1 MSKTTTTTTTN
12 ARTLANSEIKLYPFG
27 ELILAGGAITAAA
40 FKKYGVAES
49 IEHMRKLSDT
59 VYSTASILASAR
71 EQGASNNAIR
81 ILSKKLRNALHH
93 WFIAVGTKPNPNSK
107 KDDRVPCFCPTDA
120 DLVIIGELCADARR
134 NDTDLTRIS
143 ARFLAL
149 LTTETLLLLTSDE
162 RARGITAADIKAARD
177 AAQKAITE
185 KANRTR
191 KENEEKKKN
200 ELTKKAEEEKKPE
213 PAKDAPTRAV
223 DGTAIALTTGQLSD
237 LIASLAKDIDAL
249 NPSDEI
255 KARLTQFTM
264 EAAPLLTAIKISL

>member
-1 MSKTTTTTTTN
+1 MSETTTTN

-59 VYSTASILASAR
+59 VYTTASVLATAR
-71 EQGASNNAIR
+71 EQGASNNEVR
-81 ILSKKLRNALHH
+81 NLSKKLRNALHH
-93 WFIAVGTKPNPNSK
+93 WFIAVGTKPNPDPK

-162 RARGITAADIKAARD
+162 RTRGITAADIKAARD

-213 PAKDAPTRAV
+213 PAKDAPTRSV

-237 LIASLAKDIDAL
+237 LIAALVKDVDKL
-249 NPSDEI
+249 DPSAEV
-255 KARLTQFTM
+255 KARLTRFAM
-264 EAAPLLTAIKISL
+264 EAAPLLTAIKVSL

>member
-1 MSKTTTTTTTN
+1 MSETTTTN
-12 ARTLANSEIKLYPFG
+12 ARTLANPAIKLYPFG
-27 ELILAGGAITAAA
+27 ELILSGASLSAAS
-40 FKKYGVAES
+40 FKKFRVTES
-49 IEHMRKLSDT
+49 LDHVRKLSDT
-59 VYSTASILASAR
+59 VYSAASILAIAR

-93 WFIAVGTKPNPNSK
+93 WFIAVGAQPNPNPE
-107 KDDRVPCFCPTDA
+107 KDNLIPCFCPTDA
-120 DLVIIGELCADARR
+120 DLVLIGELCAEARKDASA
-134 NDTDLTRIS
+134 DLTKIS
-143 ARFLAL
+143 TRFLGL
-149 LTTETLLLLTSDE
+149 LTAETLLLLTGTE
-162 RARGITAADIKAARD
+162 KARGITAADIKAARD

-185 KANRTR
+185 KASRTR

-213 PAKDAPTRAV
+213 PAKDAPTRSV

>member
-1 MSKTTTTTTTN
+1 MSENTTTT

-27 ELILAGGAITAAA
+27 ELILAGGAVTAAA
-40 FKKYGVAES
+40 FKRYGVSES
-49 IEHMRKLSDT
+49 VEHMRKLSDT
-59 VYSTASILASAR
+59 VYSTASVLATAR
-71 EQGASNNAIR
+71 EQGASNNEIR
-81 ILSKKLRNALHH
+81 NLSKKLRNALHH
-93 WFIAVGTKPNPNSK
+93 WFIAVGTKPNPDPK

-120 DLVIIGELCADARR
+120 DLVIIGELAADARR
-134 NDTDLTRIS
+134 GDPDLTRIS

-149 LTTETLLLLTSDE
+149 LTTETLLLLTNDE
-162 RARGITAADIKAARD
+162 RKRGITAADIKAARD

-200 ELTKKAEEEKKPE
+200 DLTKKEEEGKNPE
-213 PAKDAPTRAV
+213 PAKDAPVRSV

-237 LIASLAKDIDAL
+237 LIAALVKDIDRL
-249 NPSDEI
+249 DPSAEV

>member
-1 MSKTTTTTTTN
+1 MSENTTN
-12 ARTLANSEIKLYPFG
+12 AARTLANSEIKLYPFG
-27 ELILAGGAITAAA
+27 ELILAGGAVTAAA
-40 FKKYGVAES
+40 FKKYGVSES
-49 IEHMRKLSDT
+49 VEHMRKLSDT
-59 VYSTASILASAR
+59 VYTTASVLATAR
-71 EQGASNNAIR
+71 EQSASNNEIR
-81 ILSKKLRNALHH
+81 SLSKKLRNALHH
-93 WFIAVGTKPNPNSK
+93 WFIAVGTKPNPDPK

-120 DLVIIGELCADARR
+120 DLVLIGELCAEARKDASA
-134 NDTDLTRIS
+134 DLTKIS
-143 ARFLAL
+143 TRFLGL
-149 LTTETLLLLTSDE
+149 LTAETLLLLTGTE
-162 RARGITAADIKAARD
+162 KARGITAADIKAARD

-200 ELTKKAEEEKKPE
+200 DLTKKEEEEKNPE
-213 PAKDAPTRAV
+213 PAKEVPVRSV

-237 LIASLAKDIDAL
+237 LIAALVKDVDKL